1 MMDSIGSCP
10 GRARNGES
18 NSSWRG
24 DDMGYSGRHIRVR
37 RIRGAATS
45 CYNREL
51 GLRDCSS
58 QVFDWSQLHGSDGL
72 DPLLDYWPLCRS
84 CHNAYDGTGPDVTQ
98 PSTQGSKHYS
108 AKLTEAIVL
117 ECRRRHFVGGEF
129 QKDLAR
135 EFDVNGSTMHEAIL
149 GVTWKHVS
157 MPEQLRDER
166 AGSKDDRDPRQAAAA
181 A

>member
-18 NSSWRG
+18 NPSWRG
-24 DDMGYSGRHIRVR
+24 DDVGYSGRHIRVR

-108 AKLTEAIVL
+108 AKLTEPRSTGQYRVTGGVPIRKVL
-117 ECRRRHFVGGEF
+117 LDQGLV
-129 QKDLAR
+129 
-135 EFDVNGSTMHEAIL
+135 
-149 GVTWKHVS
+149 
-157 MPEQLRDER
+157 
-166 AGSKDDRDPRQAAAA
+166 
-181 A
+181 